1 MTFFVLIFDALM
13 AIASIIML
21 SLGVAAET
29 VQCVMLGGTLGIIV
43 LIAVVSDNISFPAGL
58 QAVIALL
65 LFFSSLGTDLSH
77 KIIALAVLVAVEIII
92 MVIWFLFYRKRIKND
107 VYEEDGE

>member
-13 AIASIIML
+13 AIVSIIML

-29 VQCVMLGGTLGIIV
+29 VQCVMLGGTLGIII
-43 LIAVVSDNISFPAGL
+43 LMAIVSDNIRFPVAL
-58 QAVIALL
+58 QAIIALL

-77 KIIALAVLVAVEIII
+77 KIIALAVLVAIEIII
-92 MVIWFLFYRKRIKND
+92 TVIWFLFYRKKINNGVD
-107 VYEEDGE
+107 DE